1 MKGFD
6 SKEGLIHFL
15 FAEED
20 DYYLDCLLKLDLTH
34 FIYYKLKKQKYDGIY
49 FLKSEN
55 TVKTFLGL
63 GSKEEI
69 SVYCMDQKSTDV
81 FPMDA
86 GYLGGT
92 IYKNEKTQKNHK
104 LYCIRG
110 KKESIV
116 SRIQTLMK
124 QREKYAF
131 IIPISMIQNL
141 LCTGTFHE
149 SLKNAVNEK
158 KGNCMIALA
167 ASKSAEDSFEEL
179 FSLAEEYPFLFKEVA
194 DILESREKLPFYQTM
209 NLKYGNRMQIW
220 NQMDQK
226 SVSDMLRRMIVEG
239 SFKGDTGNW
248 KAYADLLYV
257 YTRDTETQRELKPF
271 REKESAYSL
280 QAMRK
285 SLDSDKT
292 WDKINRLLEKESIES
307 WKRKVKD
314 VQQWKRD
321 VRYPVFTRA
330 GSTLNAVNI
339 LWKELENQR
348 TNGVHWDDNCLRVQ
362 RIMDHVR
369 TPWNASND
377 YEDIEAYVTQ
387 CVVQMKKY
395 INLYK
400 SHSKDLRYS
409 PVTAIINDI
418 WYKIADSN
426 SYYKEEEIEK
436 EKQIKKEKQQTY
448 DALIRT
454 SVTLMECLNNYDQQK
469 QEMNYWSQELNQNLE
484 ESSRLNGSI
493 DKELHMK
500 DSVFVANQKLRLR
513 ELDTNIHNSEE
524 WIERYRK
531 SNEVLLRNIQN
542 LKKALESANLSLSHW
557 TGESTAEMAK
567 LLEQLNNLNSST
579 QKQMT
584 EADIA
589 GQELKSEMQ
598 SMEKMYESHKME
610 EHIYGI

>member
-1 MKGFD
+1 MKEFD

-15 FAEED
+15 FAEDD

-34 FIYYKLKKQKYDGIY
+34 FIYYKLKKQNYDGIY
-49 FLKSEN
+49 FLKQEN

-69 SVYCMDQKSTDV
+69 SVYCIDQRSADA
-81 FPMDA
+81 FPVDA

-92 IYKNEKTQKNHK
+92 IYKNEKVQKNHK

-116 SRIQTLMK
+116 SRIQMLMEQK
-124 QREKYAF
+124 EKYAF
-131 IIPISMIQNL
+131 ILPISMIQNL
-141 LCTGTFHE
+141 LCTGTFRE
-149 SLKNAVNEK
+149 SLRNAVNEK
-158 KGNCMIALA
+158 KGNCMIALV
-167 ASKSAEDSFEEL
+167 ASKSAEDSFGEL
-179 FSLAEEYPFLFKEVA
+179 RSLAEKYPFLFKEVA
-194 DILESREKLPFYQTM
+194 DILKSKEKVSFYQTM
-209 NLKYGNRMQIW
+209 NLKYGNRMQVW

-226 SVSDMLRRMIVEG
+226 SVSNMLRRMIVEG
-239 SFKGDTGNW
+239 SFRGNLDNW
-248 KAYADLLYV
+248 KVYADLLYV
-257 YTRDTETQRELKPF
+257 YTRDPEIQRELKPF
-271 REKESAYSL
+271 MEKGSVYLL

-292 WDKINRLLEKESIES
+292 WDKINRLLEKESIEG

-314 VQQWKRD
+314 VQQWKRG

-330 GSTLNAVNI
+330 GSTLNAMNI
-339 LWKELENQR
+339 LRKELEKQR
-348 TNGVHWDDNCLRVQ
+348 ADGVHWDDNCLRVQ

-369 TPWNASND
+369 TPWNVSND

-387 CVVQMKKY
+387 CVVQMQKY
-395 INLYK
+395 ISLYK
-400 SHSKDLRYS
+400 SHSRDLRYS

-418 WYKIADSN
+418 WYKIADNS
-426 SYYKEEEIEK
+426 SYYKEE
-436 EKQIKKEKQQTY
+436 EKQQTY

-484 ESSRLNGSI
+484 ERSRLNGYI

-500 DSVFVANQKLRLR
+500 DSVFVANQKLRLQ
-513 ELDTNIHNSEE
+513 ELEADIDNSEK

-557 TGESTAEMAK
+557 TGESTTEMTE

-584 EADIA
+584 EADVA
-589 GQELKSEMQ
+589 GQKLSSEMQ

>member
-1 MKGFD
+1 MKEFD
-6 SKEGLIHFL
+6 SKDGLIHFL

-34 FIYYKLKKQKYDGIY
+34 YIYHNLKKQKYDGMY
-49 FLKSEN
+49 FLKPEN
-55 TVKTFLGL
+55 TIKTILGN
-63 GSKEEI
+63 KEEI
-69 SVYCMDQKSTDV
+69 SVYCLDQNSNDA
-81 FPMDA
+81 FPMEA
-86 GYLGGT
+86 GYRGGT

-104 LYCIRG
+104 LYRIRG
-110 KKESIV
+110 KKETIV

-131 IIPISMIQNL
+131 ILPIPMMRKL
-141 LCTGTFHE
+141 LCTGTFRE
-149 SLKNAVNEK
+149 SLRNAVNEK
-158 KGNCMIALA
+158 KGNCMIALV

-179 FSLAEEYPFLFKEVA
+179 CSLAEEYPFLFKEVA
-194 DILESREKLPFYQTM
+194 DILKSKEKVSFYQTM
-209 NLKYGNRMQIW
+209 NLKYGNRMLVW
-220 NQMDQK
+220 NQMNQNDI
-226 SVSDMLRRMIVEG
+226 SNMLRRMIIEG
-239 SFKGDTGNW
+239 SFRGNLDNW
-248 KAYADLLYV
+248 KVYADLLYV
-257 YTRDTETQRELKPF
+257 YTRDSEIQRELKPF
-271 REKESAYSL
+271 MEKGSVYLL

-285 SLDSDKT
+285 SLDSNKT
-292 WDKINRLLEKESIES
+292 WDKINRLLEKESTES
-307 WKRKVKD
+307 RKRKVKD

-369 TPWNASND
+369 TPWNVSND

-426 SYYKEEEIEK
+426 SYYKEEEITK
-436 EKQIKKEKQQTY
+436 EKQKTY

-454 SVTLMECLNNYDQQK
+454 SVTLMECLKNYDQQK